1 MNIRERINRITIFLT
16 DEIWRTTDDELGRLQ
31 RMWYDILKVMVLTI
45 RRFSRDNVTS
55 KASALTYSTIMA
67 VVPVFAVVFAIGR
80 GFGYNK
86 MLEMQ
91 IRKYFGNSDS
101 TIDIL
106 IDFVNSYL
114 EHTRNGMFLGFGI
127 ILLLWT
133 VLNLTNNIEHMFNNI
148 WQVNKERSMFRTFT
162 DYCSLLLLMPLLV
175 IVMGGLSIFATTV
188 MKTLPDFLLLGPVLR
203 FTFEA
208 MPFLL
213 SGTIVSVL
221 YMFMPNTK
229 VKLRYAVIPG
239 FLAGAGLQILQ
250 YIYIDSQIWVSS
262 YNAIYGSFAAIPLF
276 MLMAQFSWTIC
287 LFGAEMNYAAQNL
300 QYYNFEN
307 ETVHISRRY
316 RDFLTLIIASLIC
329 KRFEEG
335 GKPYSS
341 VDLASEH
348 KIPIR
353 LVNEILYMLVDIGVL
368 VENSG
373 DEKAETPTYMPAV
386 SVNRLS
392 VESLFNKIDMNGSEN
407 FKIDVKN
414 FQKYWLLVNDVRTKM
429 LADKGG
435 CLLKDL

>member
-31 RMWYDILKVMVLTI
+31 RTWYVILKVMVLTI
-45 RRFSRDNVTS
+45 RRFSRDNVTG

-229 VKLRYAVIPG
+229 VKFRYAVIPG

-429 LADKGG
+429 LADKGD

>member
-1 MNIRERINRITIFLT
+1 
-16 DEIWRTTDDELGRLQ
+16 
-31 RMWYDILKVMVLTI
+31 MWYDILKVMVLTI

-341 VDLASEH
+341 VD
-348 KIPIR
+348 
-353 LVNEILYMLVDIGVL
+353 
-368 VENSG
+368 
-373 DEKAETPTYMPAV
+373 
-386 SVNRLS
+386 
-392 VESLFNKIDMNGSEN
+392 
-407 FKIDVKN
+407 
-414 FQKYWLLVNDVRTKM
+414 
-429 LADKGG
+429 
-435 CLLKDL
+435 

>member
-31 RMWYDILKVMVLTI
+31 RTWYVILKVMVLTI
-45 RRFSRDNVTS
+45 RRFSRDNVTG

-229 VKLRYAVIPG
+229 VKFRYAVIPG

-414 FQKYWLLVNDVRTKM
+414 FQKYWLLGNDVRTKM
-429 LADKGG
+429 LADKGD

>member
-1 MNIRERINRITIFLT
+1 
-16 DEIWRTTDDELGRLQ
+16 
-31 RMWYDILKVMVLTI
+31 
-45 RRFSRDNVTS
+45 
-55 KASALTYSTIMA
+55 
-67 VVPVFAVVFAIGR
+67 
-80 GFGYNK
+80 
-86 MLEMQ
+86 
-91 IRKYFGNSDS
+91 
-101 TIDIL
+101 
-106 IDFVNSYL
+106 
-114 EHTRNGMFLGFGI
+114 
-127 ILLLWT
+127 
-133 VLNLTNNIEHMFNNI
+133 
-148 WQVNKERSMFRTFT
+148 MFRTFT

-229 VKLRYAVIPG
+229 VKFRYAVIPG

-429 LADKGG
+429 LADKGD

>member
-31 RMWYDILKVMVLTI
+31 RTWYVILKVMVLTI

-101 TIDIL
+101 

-229 VKLRYAVIPG
+229 VKFRYAVIPG
-239 FLAGAGLQILQ
+239 FLAGAVLQILQ

-429 LADKGG
+429 LADKGD

>member
-1 MNIRERINRITIFLT
+1 
-16 DEIWRTTDDELGRLQ
+16 
-31 RMWYDILKVMVLTI
+31 MVLTI
-45 RRFSRDNVTS
+45 RRFSRDNVTG

-262 YNAIYGSFAAIPLF
+262 YK
-276 MLMAQFSWTIC
+276 
-287 LFGAEMNYAAQNL
+287 MNYAAQNL

-429 LADKGG
+429 LADKGD

>member
-31 RMWYDILKVMVLTI
+31 RTWYVILKVMVLTI

-101 TIDIL
+101 TIDLL

-229 VKLRYAVIPG
+229 VKFRYAVIPG
-239 FLAGAGLQILQ
+239 FLAGTGLQILQ

-300 QYYNFEN
+300 Q
-307 ETVHISRRY
+307 
-316 RDFLTLIIASLIC
+316 
-329 KRFEEG
+329 
-335 GKPYSS
+335 
-341 VDLASEH
+341 
-348 KIPIR
+348 
-353 LVNEILYMLVDIGVL
+353 
-368 VENSG
+368 
-373 DEKAETPTYMPAV
+373 
-386 SVNRLS
+386 
-392 VESLFNKIDMNGSEN
+392 
-407 FKIDVKN
+407 
-414 FQKYWLLVNDVRTKM
+414 
-429 LADKGG
+429 
-435 CLLKDL
+435 